1 METESALQAAAASCG
16 DLKGGKRVKLRLQV
30 DDVIARVGPPDSLRL
45 AKRSKIDGESMI
57 KEEIGVKEEK
67 DVMIVIDSD
76 GDDSSNKV
84 VKNERE
90 GLDSFN
96 STRCR
101 ASKRSRSYKEV
112 DDDDDDDEDVDSS
125 DDFMRDVE
133 SPPRSSS
140 SSSSSSSS
148 FFAFPKISSGNP
160 HKNISVTDR
169 WIAVDTT
176 SFSSSFSGL
185 QAMILIS
192 SSAEF

>member
-57 KEEIGVKEEK
+57 KEEIGVKEER

-90 GLDSFN
+90 GFDSFN
-96 STRCR
+96 LTRCR

-133 SPPRSSS
+133 SPPR
-140 SSSSSSSS
+140 SSSSSS